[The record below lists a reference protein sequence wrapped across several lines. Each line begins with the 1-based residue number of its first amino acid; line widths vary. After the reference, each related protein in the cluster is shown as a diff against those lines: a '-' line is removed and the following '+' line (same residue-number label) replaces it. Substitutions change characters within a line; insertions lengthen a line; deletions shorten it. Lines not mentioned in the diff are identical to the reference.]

1 MKVKVRLLT
10 SGIFIGENVKRYAKW
25 VGKYDNGQLYL
36 KKQLVFI
43 NGDLIK
49 GDDLTQEDF
58 ELLGREQDKG
68 LLKIVEITD

>member
-10 SGIFIGENVKRYAKW
+10 SNIFVGDNVKRYAKW
-25 VGKYDNGQLYL
+25 VGRYDNGQLYL
-36 KKQLVFI
+36 KKQHNFI
-43 NGDLIK
+43 N

-58 ELLGREQDKG
+58 ELLDKEQDKG

>member
-36 KKQLVFI
+36 KKQLGFT

-58 ELLGREQDKG
+58 ELLDREQDKG
-68 LLKIVEITD
+68 LLKIV

>member
-10 SGIFIGENVKRYAKW
+10 SDIFIGENVKRYAKL
-25 VGKYDNGQLYL
+25 VGKYDNGNLYL
-36 KKQLVFI
+36 KKQRGCI
-43 NGDLIK
+43 N

-58 ELLGREQDKG
+58 ELLDKEQDKC